1 MNNLNIYLID
11 DDAAVREALTL
22 LLQTYGMRV
31 ESFSDPTTFLAHVD
45 PKRPGCLLLDLRMP
59 MISGLQ
65 LQQKLQERGIDWPAI
80 MITGHGDINA
90 CRRAFKAGI
99 LDFLSK
105 PVDEQVL
112 LDALAAAS
120 AEMDKVLERAEAQQL
135 LGSLTERE
143 KEIFDLICQGYGSK
157 DIANALQISVRTI
170 DAHRAHIADKLATSS
185 VADFVRL
192 QMSGQAQAARHP

>member
-1 MNNLNIYLID
+1 MKNLNIYLID
-11 DDAAVREALTL
+11 DDEAVREALSL
-22 LLQTYGMRV
+22 LLHTYGMRV
-31 ESFSDPTTFLAHVD
+31 ETFRDPATFLAHVD
-45 PKRPGCLLLDLRMP
+45 PQKPGCLILDLRMP

-65 LQQKLQERGIDWPAI
+65 LQQKLHERGIDWPAI

-112 LDALAAAS
+112 LEALEAAS
-120 AEMDKVLERAEAQQL
+120 QELDKILERGEAQKL
-135 LGSLTERE
+135 LSGLTERE
-143 KEIFDLICQGYGSK
+143 HEIFDLICKGFGSK
-157 DIANALQISVRTI
+157 EIAAALNISVRTI
-170 DAHRAHIADKLATSS
+170 DAHRANIGEKLETSS

-192 QMSGQAQAARHP
+192 QLSASGAGHP

>member
-1 MNNLNIYLID
+1 MNKMIIYLID
-11 DDAAVREALTL
+11 DDEAVREALSL
-22 LLQTYGMRV
+22 LLYTYGMQV
-31 ESFSDPTTFLAHVD
+31 ETFHDPATFLAHFD
-45 PKRPGCLLLDLRMP
+45 SERPGCLILDLRMP

-99 LDFLSK
+99 LDFLPK

-112 LDALAAAS
+112 LEALAKAS
-120 AEMDKVLERAEAQQL
+120 AELDKIKEKTEAQKL
-135 LGSLTERE
+135 LLRLTERE
-143 KEIFDLICQGYGSK
+143 DEIFDFICRGYGSK
-157 DIANALQISVRTI
+157 DIATALNISVRTI
-170 DAHRAHIADKLATSS
+170 DAHRANIAEKLETSS

-192 QMSGQAQAARHP
+192 QLLRKKPQYP

>member
-1 MNNLNIYLID
+1 MKNLTIYLID
-11 DDAAVREALTL
+11 DDEAVRDALSL
-22 LLQTYGMRV
+22 LLQTYGMSV
-31 ESFSDPTTFLAHVD
+31 ESFRDPSTFLAHVD
-45 PKRPGCLLLDLRMP
+45 PQKPGCLILDLRMP

-65 LQQKLQERGIDWPAI
+65 LQQKLLERGIDWPAI

-112 LDALAAAS
+112 LDALALAS
-120 AEMDKVLERAEAQQL
+120 AKLDRILEKTEAQKL
-135 LGSLTERE
+135 LAKLTDRE
-143 KEIFDLICQGYGSK
+143 QEIFDLICKGFGSK
-157 DIANALQISVRTI
+157 EIAAALNISVRTI
-170 DAHRAHIADKLATSS
+170 DAHRANIAEKLETSS

-192 QMSGQAQAARHP
+192 QLSGNDTAHP

>member
-1 MNNLNIYLID
+1 MKNLNIYLID
-11 DDAAVREALTL
+11 DDEAVRDALSL
-22 LLQTYGMRV
+22 LLQTYGMSV
-31 ESFSDPTTFLAHVD
+31 ECFRDPAIFLAHID
-45 PKRPGCLLLDLRMP
+45 PQKPGCLILDLRMP

-65 LQQKLQERGIDWPAI
+65 LQQKLLERGIDWPAI

-112 LDALAAAS
+112 LDALALAS
-120 AEMDKVLERAEAQQL
+120 AKLDKILEKAEAQKL
-135 LGSLTERE
+135 LAKLTDRE
-143 KEIFDLICQGYGSK
+143 QEIFDLICKGFGSK
-157 DIANALQISVRTI
+157 EIAAALTISVRTI
-170 DAHRAHIADKLATSS
+170 DAHRANIAEKLETSS

-192 QMSGQAQAARHP
+192 QISGNDTAHP

>member
-1 MNNLNIYLID
+1 MKNFNIYLID
-11 DDAAVREALTL
+11 DDEAVRDALSL
-22 LLQTYGMRV
+22 LLQTYDMRV
-31 ESFSDPTTFLAHVD
+31 EKFRDPATFLAHVD
-45 PKRPGCLLLDLRMP
+45 PQKPGCLILDLRMP

-65 LQQKLQERGIDWPAI
+65 LQQKLLERGIDWPAI

-112 LDALAAAS
+112 LDALALAS
-120 AEMDKVLERAEAQQL
+120 AKLDKILEKAEAQKL
-135 LGSLTERE
+135 LAKLTDRE
-143 KEIFDLICQGYGSK
+143 QEIFDLICKGFGSK
-157 DIANALQISVRTI
+157 EIAAALNISVRTI
-170 DAHRAHIADKLATSS
+170 DAHRANIAEKLETSS

-192 QMSGQAQAARHP
+192 QLSGNDTAHP

>member
-1 MNNLNIYLID
+1 MKNLNIYLID
-11 DDAAVREALTL
+11 DDEAVRDALSL
-22 LLQTYGMRV
+22 LLQTYGMSV
-31 ESFSDPTTFLAHVD
+31 ENFRDPATFLAHVD
-45 PKRPGCLLLDLRMP
+45 PQKPGCLILDLRMP

-65 LQQKLQERGIDWPAI
+65 LQQKLLERGIDWPAI

-112 LDALAAAS
+112 LDALALAS
-120 AEMDKVLERAEAQQL
+120 AKLDKILEKAEAQKL
-135 LGSLTERE
+135 LVKLTDRE
-143 KEIFDLICQGYGSK
+143 QEIFDLICKGFGSK
-157 DIANALQISVRTI
+157 EIAAALTISVRTI
-170 DAHRAHIADKLATSS
+170 DAHRANIAEKLETSS

-192 QMSGQAQAARHP
+192 QLSGNDTAHT